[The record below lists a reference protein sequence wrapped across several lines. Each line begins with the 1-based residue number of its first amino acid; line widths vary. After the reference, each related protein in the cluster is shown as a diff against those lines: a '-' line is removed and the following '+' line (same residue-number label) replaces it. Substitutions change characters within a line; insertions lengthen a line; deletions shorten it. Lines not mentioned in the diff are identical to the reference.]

1 MESIYRKRFSHSWR
15 STEVGARLRRS
26 FRKIYLMRACV
37 ISAHFSIARNFLR
50 DFLRFIKLRFDA
62 SQFDSLLLFPFFL
75 TSLPRSKIYSEFR
88 KSEFWTTTNGK
99 YPIVNFGI
107 FENLPLWY
115 SSKTLW
121 NFSQKRKERKRK
133 IKEFF
138 ASVFLPSSLPN
149 APDSNGRKDTSH

>member
-1 MESIYRKRFSHSWR
+1 MENIYRKRFSHSWR
-15 STEVGARLRRS
+15 STEVGARFRRS
-26 FRKIYLMRACV
+26 FRKIYLMRTCV
-37 ISAHFSIARNFLR
+37 ISAFSIARNFLG
-50 DFLRFIKLRFDA
+50 DFLRFIKLRFDLIP
-62 SQFDSLLLFPFFL
+62 FFYFLFFL

-133 IKEFF
+133 IEEFF

-149 APDSNGRKDTSH
+149 ALDSNGRKDTSH